1 MSSFLACFALSHNK
15 ISNQLIV
22 KSCALNY
29 SKFLLITFIII
40 KFLYEDWSDER
51 DAATTRI
58 PGGRNED
65 PDFGQGLEDQTTALD
80 FLTKAQW

>member
-1 MSSFLACFALSHNK
+1 MCSKLTP
-15 ISNQLIV
+15 
-22 KSCALNY
+22 
-29 SKFLLITFIII
+29 KFLLITFIINNV
-40 KFLYEDWSDER
+40 LYEDWSDDR
-51 DAATTRI
+51 DAATIRI